1 MWKEGKAPAEC
12 VSPCSSPCFQG
23 RREGAQRHQCANPW
37 RSHVEPVL
45 GCGSHPGR
53 SANLQRVHFL
63 SLPIMVP
70 HLSEIGTKLRTKSPA
85 CSTIW
90 IARAGVTKYGTVAR
104 PAEIWLINLAAVILR
119 TFGAAISAICD
130 FCRHTNARTR
140 LHEQMTT
147 SMLTRLESLWQGSPP
162 VEGRI
167 GQWPGLIR
175 GRTLSRTF
183 DRPCLGRIPRFVC
196 LAGCDLSFFTFTSIS
211 VRPT

>member
-1 MWKEGKAPAEC
+1 M
-12 VSPCSSPCFQG
+12 
-23 RREGAQRHQCANPW
+23 
-37 RSHVEPVL
+37 

-147 SMLTRLESLWQGSPP
+147 SMLTRLESLWQGVAAGGRSDRAVAGFDPQPCP
-162 VEGRI
+162 VEDFCPPM
-167 GQWPGLIR
+167 PGPDSSVSL
-175 GRTLSRTF
+175 
-183 DRPCLGRIPRFVC
+183 PCWLR
-196 LAGCDLSFFTFTSIS
+196 SFFLHLHFYFSPADMTSLTAS
-211 VRPT
+211 VVAWHSALQPYGRVP